1 MSFVFI
7 GASVLAQVSSTRL
20 ATQATADG
28 NWLMYSGAYTSQRF
42 SPLDQISPANV
53 KGLKP
58 LWVYQPP
65 GVGSLEGTPVVADGV
80 MYVTS
85 APASVVALD
94 LRSGRP
100 IWEWSRPIATTV
112 LNLGFPRVNRGVA
125 MLDNM
130 VYVGTLDGFLV
141 ALDAKTGVERWAVPV
156 GDNPTGHA
164 ITAAPLVVD

>member
-1 MSFVFI
+1 MIGSASLEHKGHKGHKGNATTHFSFVSFVSLVLTV
-7 GASVLAQVSSTRL
+7 APVLAQVSSSRL
-20 ATQATADG
+20 ATNATDAG

-42 SPLDQISPANV
+42 SPLDQISSTNV
-53 KGLKP
+53 SRLKP

-100 IWEWSRPIATTV
+100 IWEWSR
-112 LNLGFPRVNRGVA
+112 LRR
-125 MLDNM
+125 
-130 VYVGTLDGFLV
+130 
-141 ALDAKTGVERWAVPV
+141 RC
-156 GDNPTGHA
+156 
-164 ITAAPLVVD
+164 